1 MFPIGKKN
9 KLIIC
14 FYFSDRRYIP
24 RLGGFIYLTFIEES
38 EMLFGKEQVCELLCT
53 DIKLSVGFNGNCR
66 LAHDKVK

>member
-38 EMLFGKEQVCELLCT
+38 EMLFGKEQVCELLFT
-53 DIKLSVGFNGNCR
+53 EINFLLV
-66 LAHDKVK
+66 LTVIVVWLMVK